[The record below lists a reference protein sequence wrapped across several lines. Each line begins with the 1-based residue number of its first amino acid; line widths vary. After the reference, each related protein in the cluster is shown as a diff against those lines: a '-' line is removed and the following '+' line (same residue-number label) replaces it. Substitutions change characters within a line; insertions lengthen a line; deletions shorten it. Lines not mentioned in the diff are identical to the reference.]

1 MAWPAFAF
9 RSSTLSKLPLGPN
22 CTGESPSDRAKTI
35 PFAIITGVG
44 TDMFSEFQAGVN
56 TGLPASKSTLN
67 AITLPSG
74 VSPCCK
80 ANLVAGAGG
89 PQAGAYSQRVP
100 AASSQVEKAPQN
112 PFPAK
117 FTSWLANSGLR
128 YKGTRWSGPPSDLVS
143 SRKITPSLPLAAA
156 SSQFLKLKMV
166 EPILPISRSFLVIH
180 DRLRGVQ

>member
-35 PFAIITGVG
+35 PLAMITGVG
-44 TDMFSEFQAGVN
+44 TDIFGEFQAGVS
-56 TGLPASKSTLN
+56 TGLPACNSTLN
-67 AITLPSG
+67 AITLPSA

-80 ANLVAGAGG
+80 ANLVSGAGG

-117 FTSWLANSGLR
+117 FTSSLVNSGLR
-128 YKGTRWSGPPSDLVS
+128 YKGSRWSAPPRDLVS
-143 SRKITPSLPLAAA
+143 SKKITPSLPLAAA
-156 SSQFLKLKMV
+156 SSQFLKLKMAG
-166 EPILPISRSFLVIH
+166 PILPMSRSFLVIQ
-180 DRLRGVQ
+180 DRLRGVK